1 MQLGLANLHDIWN
14 NLKTS
19 SLGKTLL
26 SIIEISGRHHNHN
39 APTKE
44 LHLYVD
50 HDGSKK
56 GNCSIQGN
64 MPG

>member
-26 SIIEISGRHHNHN
+26 SIIEIWEASNHN